1 MNAIH
6 TNICRAIF
14 ISLVSG
20 IRIKYINLRLYGHI
34 FVFIFETNLGVHN
47 YASDTVLSPLQLNQ
61 LACLKSW

>member
-1 MNAIH
+1 MCI
-6 TNICRAIF
+6 TNTLMANVFHRQYT
-14 ISLVSG
+14 G